1 MSCYIGCTRFTNE
14 TMNENRV
21 YTKDK
26 KIDGCIY
33 GVPRRIPSKI
43 PVKSSVIVFEMNN
56 DENKLIGAGLIKNW
70 IDTSK
75 RRSIYKDGNFNRY
88 IYRGKFTITRD
99 EMIEHGEKEI
109 NFLEKILFTGRTNF
123 KRGDA
128 ITCMSEKY
136 QEIFSRTFE
145 KSMKKHFATMFQE
158 KYQIK

>member
-14 TMNENRV
+14 TLQQNRSYIV
-21 YTKDK
+21 QKD
-26 KIDGCIY
+26 INGCIY
-33 GVPRRIPSKI
+33 GVPRKIPSKI
-43 PVKSSVIVFEMNN
+43 PIKASVIVFEMNN

-70 IDTSK
+70 LDTSK
-75 RRSIYKDGNFNRY
+75 RRRIYSDGNFNRY
-88 IYRGKFTITRD
+88 IYKGKFVITRD

-109 NFLEKILFTGRTNF
+109 LFLEKILFTGRTNF

-136 QEIFSRTFE
+136 QEVFQRMFE

-158 KYQIK
+158 KY